1 MGVWDEYICPMSSP
15 EEKKKFIHK
24 LRDKYRLIVVSDNTF
39 EERISLKLS
48 RLNVIAVL
56 ATAVLL
62 LSAIIVAVIVY
73 TPAKEMIPGYSDAEA
88 KKQARDAYETAEK
101 MQADLSIK
109 QSYLDDVIRVLKGEI
124 GPEEIVIDSSGTA
137 QEPVTDI
144 DFSISER
151 DSALR
156 AEVAAEDEYNLKFE
170 NVVSRSAVTA
180 LSDMVFFSP
189 LRGTISSGFDI
200 GTEHLGV
207 DIVAPDNETIK
218 STLDGTVIQ
227 ATWTANEGYVIGI
240 QHPNDLISFYKH
252 NSVLLKKVGERVE
265 VGESIAIIGNSGE
278 LTDGPHLH
286 FELWYKGDPL
296 DPEEFIL
303 FN

>member
-1 MGVWDEYICPMSSP
+1 MATQ

-24 LRDKYRLIVVSDNTF
+24 LKDKYRLIIVSDNTF

-48 RLNVIAVL
+48 RLNVIAVI
-56 ATAVLL
+56 ASAVLL
-62 LSAIIVAVIVY
+62 LSAIIIALIVY
-73 TPAKEMIPGYSDAEA
+73 TPAKEMIPGYSDAQA
-88 KKQARDAYETAEK
+88 KRQARVAYETAQQME
-101 MQADLSIK
+101 ADLSIREN
-109 QSYLDDVIRVLKGEI
+109 YLNDVVKVLKGEI
-124 GPEEIVIDSSGTA
+124 DPGELQVDTTASSDGN
-137 QEPVTDI
+137 EVVTDV
-144 DFSISER
+144 DFSISDR

-156 AEVAAEDEYNLKFE
+156 AEVAAEELYNLKFE
-170 NVVSRSAVTA
+170 NAVSRTTVTA
-180 LSDMVFFSP
+180 LSNIVFFSP
-189 LRGTISSGFDI
+189 LRGTISSRYDI

-218 STLDGTVIQ
+218 STLDGTVIL
-227 ATWTANEGYVIGI
+227 ATWSSSEGYVISI
-240 QHPNDLISFYKH
+240 QHSNDLVSFYKH